1 MRCPMCRK
9 PARKQSSECDQR
21 RRGGVGEPIAGRGR
35 EEKTTNYSDASQ
47 SQSDASA
54 AITEKRSKKTS
65 MILPFAHHL
74 HEAAQHGEWRPVI
87 DHLSALYSGGG
98 RGIRTPEWV
107 PPLTVFKTAAFNR
120 SAIPPLLN
128 YLMR

>member
-1 MRCPMCRK
+1 
-9 PARKQSSECDQR
+9 
-21 RRGGVGEPIAGRGR
+21 
-35 EEKTTNYSDASQ
+35 
-47 SQSDASA
+47 
-54 AITEKRSKKTS
+54 

-74 HEAAQHGEWRPVI
+74 HEAAQHGECRPVI

-120 SAIPPLLN
+120 SAIPPFTNVSNSPVFINTVVVLALAFSPIA
-128 YLMR
+128 RSK